1 MPLTLSHPAAVLP
14 LLRRPF
20 VPIALLVGAM
30 VPDVPYFV
38 DIPVSAESW
47 YEPLV
52 NATFSHSFL
61 GVLVVGLPIVVVA
74 ALSFRL
80 VKAPIVDLLPVRLH
94 IDGRDQRQSRSPVSF
109 CIWFLISALIG
120 MATHVVWDSLTE
132 AGSWAIA
139 HLPFL
144 HADLNTGYLVD
155 RVLQHGSTL
164 LGAAI
169 IVIRLVR
176 RIRQREIS
184 IEGLP
189 VSKRWV
195 APRVGLILSIVLVS
209 AVFAVSA
216 VMQTQDREG
225 SVGLEQA
232 LSLSLTSG
240 IRIAVLATMLYS
252 VLWHVV
258 RQFKQLKSR
267 KETVQPRTPVSAVG
281 ENRVDES

>member
-20 VPIALLVGAM
+20 VPVALLVGAM

-80 VKAPIVDLLPVRLH
+80 VKAPIAHLLPVRLH
-94 IDGRDQRQSRSPVSF
+94 IDGREQRQSRSLVSF

-169 IVIRLVR
+169 IVIWLVR

-195 APRVGLILSIVLVS
+195 APRVGVILSIVLVS
-209 AVFAVSA
+209 AVFVVSA

-225 SVGLEQA
+225 AVGLEQA

-240 IRIAVLATMLYS
+240 IRIAVLAMMLYS
-252 VLWHVV
+252 VTWHVV
-258 RQFKQLKSR
+258 RQCKRPKHPEES
-267 KETVQPRTPVSAVG
+267 VQSSVVG
-281 ENRVDES
+281 ESRVDGS